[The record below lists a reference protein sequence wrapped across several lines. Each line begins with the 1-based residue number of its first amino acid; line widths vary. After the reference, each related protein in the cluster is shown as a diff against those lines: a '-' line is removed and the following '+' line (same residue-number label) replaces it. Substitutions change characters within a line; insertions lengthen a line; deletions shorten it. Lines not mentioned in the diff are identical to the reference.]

1 MSPILNNDMKTY
13 IRHITLTVS
22 ALLAAL
28 VLAASC
34 ARDERDLLPA
44 DMIPLA
50 DLELSW
56 QVEDPAV
63 YTKAGQ
69 SVHVENRVE
78 NLYILL
84 FDGNGDCLYS
94 RRYYVGGDGT
104 VPDGYDGVISSY
116 NEKQEDGGA
125 ASSGTIPGFFDKFS
139 DYESLQDASVS
150 FYAVANYS
158 TAQSTALD
166 AVRTVADLQDMTV
179 SFTTEGNVSRS
190 RFLMEAQHPDVRL
203 NGVEENGQLMIERV
217 GVNLVLRRID
227 AKITFRLTFDIDDA
241 VEGSLVFSDMAYR
254 VHNVPDVAYLFERSR
269 PAGVQVE
276 QENTWDA
283 AAADPDGNYSCM
295 LDDNFETFDEQ
306 YTDRTGGEFSFY
318 LRESRPVPKKLIT
331 ASEQENW
338 SSLYAMREA
347 WTGGSEDTKT
357 PVHGR
362 NFTYA
367 PEKGTLVEISGELSY
382 TRKGDNGN
390 EEVYGNVT
398 YIIHLGETGNNA
410 NDPDAVNN
418 YDVRRNVRYIY
429 NVTVRGVNDLLVE
442 VETGEERPGVEGD
455 ITVSEHRQYRLDA
468 HYGRLLLE
476 LNRNNLENAAWVVTT
491 PLGSINYTPETGI
504 TAPYDYKWV
513 LFAINRQFRGTSSA
527 MVKFP
532 GTQAYNGGLDFFSDS
547 GTPSLDD
554 MHNDMG
560 YADKDDWLRQSPG
573 NYYRSM
579 AIDDEA
585 CLRDIN
591 QLINYL
597 RREAESEDS
606 DLFES
611 DGTVAITAF
620 VDEYAYVY
628 DPRSEDYIHP
638 GEPVTHPSRLI
649 LWKEYVNVPDRSMDI
664 VPMSNTHVSEDG
676 NTSVTNSYI
685 TISQNSIKTIYDASN
700 SSLETA
706 WGLETTNETG
716 MLTHSMKY
724 DPIGGT
730 PGSYNDGRSNFLK
743 FWTYASGAG
752 RFEWDRV
759 MTTEV
764 EIESADGLSEDFRD
778 AFHACITRN
787 RDLDGD
793 NMIEANEIYW
803 YLAARDQLTGLWIGQ
818 PSLDESAWM
827 YNGKGEMK
835 HFVTSSNNGSYIV
848 LWAEE
853 GATFGPLR
861 ASGDDNYYYE
871 EQEIYDYRCI
881 RNLGVS
887 ISDADQSVSHYADQ
901 TGYTTF
907 ESNDRTAPDY
917 ARGYYTVDV
926 GAMNGRALRSA
937 SDDGRSLPMDNEQ
950 SQNNRPYRQFD
961 VLDADRQTRYGG
973 SNWAPVYYG
982 WENMIDAYNR
992 NINPCPDGWRVPNQ
1006 REMLILVST
1015 VPELSWNNGDEYYI
1029 PTFTTFSFNGTPGY
1043 DSDRYGF
1050 LYGGT
1055 NVFLNNGGEGN
1066 FHFRCVRDHVK

>member
-1 MSPILNNDMKTY
+1 MSRICHTASLIL
-13 IRHITLTVS
+13 ILF
-22 ALLAAL
+22 AAVL
-28 VLAASC
+28 VFSGC
-34 ARDERDLLPA
+34 SRDEDGKLPVSGFV
-44 DMIPLA
+44 PLSEFGLGWYV
-50 DLELSW
+50 DDT
-56 QVEDPAV
+56 QV

-84 FDGNGDCLYS
+84 FDGNGDYLYS

-203 NGVEENGQLMIERV
+203 NVVEENGQLMIERV

-269 PAGVQVE
+269 PAGVQVG

-476 LNRNNLENAAWVVTT
+476 LNRNNLENAAWTVTT

-513 LFAINRQFRGTSSA
+513 LFAINRQFGGNSNA

-532 GTQAYNGGLDFFSDS
+532 GTQAYDGGLDFFPDR
-547 GTPSLDD
+547 PSLDD
-554 MHNDMG
+554 MRNDVG
-560 YADKDDWLRQSPG
+560 YASYDAWMDRD
-573 NYYRSM
+573 NFYYRRSD
-579 AIDDEA
+579 IDEEA

-597 RREAESEDS
+597 RREAQSGTS

-628 DPRSEDYIHP
+628 DPRREDYIHP
-638 GEPVTHPSRLI
+638 GEPVTDPSRLI

-743 FWTYASGAG
+743 FWTYTSGAG
-752 RFEWDRV
+752 PFEWDRV

-818 PSLDESAWM
+818 LSLDESAWM

>member
-1 MSPILNNDMKTY
+1 MSRICHTASLIL
-13 IRHITLTVS
+13 ILF
-22 ALLAAL
+22 AAVL
-28 VLAASC
+28 VFSGC
-34 ARDERDLLPA
+34 SRDEDGELPVSGFV
-44 DMIPLA
+44 PLSEFGLGWYV
-50 DLELSW
+50 DDT
-56 QVEDPAV
+56 QV

-84 FDGNGDCLYS
+84 FNGNGDRLYS

-116 NEKQEDGGA
+116 NENQEDGGA

-166 AVRTVADLQDMTV
+166 AVITVADLQDMTV

-203 NGVEENGQLMIERV
+203 NVVEENGQLMIERV

-241 VEGSLVFSDMAYR
+241 VEGSVVFSDMAYR

-269 PAGVQVE
+269 PAGVQVG

-504 TAPYDYKWV
+504 TEHFDYKWV
-513 LFAINRQFRGTSSA
+513 LFAINRQFGGTSSA

-547 GTPSLDD
+547 GMPSLDD
-554 MHNDMG
+554 MHNDVG

-573 NYYRSM
+573 NYYSSM

-743 FWTYASGAG
+743 FWTYADGSTGG
-752 RFEWDRV
+752 FIWNQV

-871 EQEIYDYRCI
+871 GQKIYDYRCI

-1015 VPELSWNNGDEYYI
+1015 VPELAWSQGDSYYI
-1029 PTFTTFSFNGTPGY
+1029 PTFTTFSFNGTSGY

-1055 NVFLNNGGEGN
+1055 NVFLNNGGEGD
-1066 FHFRCVRDHVK
+1066 FHFRCVRDHIE

>member
-1 MSPILNNDMKTY
+1 MSRICHTASLIL
-13 IRHITLTVS
+13 ILF
-22 ALLAAL
+22 AAVL
-28 VLAASC
+28 VLSGC
-34 ARDERDLLPA
+34 SRDEDGKLPVSGFV
-44 DMIPLA
+44 PLSEFGLGWYV
-50 DLELSW
+50 DDT
-56 QVEDPAV
+56 QV

-84 FDGNGDCLYS
+84 FDGNGDRLYS

-125 ASSGTIPGFFDKFS
+125 ASSGTIPGFFEGFR
-139 DYESLQDASVS
+139 DYARLQNASVS

-166 AVRTVADLQDMTV
+166 EVRTVADLQDMTV

-203 NGVEENGQLMIERV
+203 NVVEENGQLMIERV

-269 PAGVQVE
+269 PAGVQVG

-318 LRESRPVPKKLIT
+318 LRESRPVPRKLIT

-476 LNRNNLENAAWVVTT
+476 LNKNNLENAAWTVTT

-513 LFAINRQFRGTSSA
+513 LFAINRQFGGNSNA

-532 GTQAYNGGLDFFSDS
+532 GTQAYDGGLDFFPD
-547 GTPSLDD
+547 TPSLDD
-554 MHNDMG
+554 MRNDVG
-560 YADKDDWLRQSPG
+560 YADKDDWLRQSTR
-573 NYYRSM
+573 NYYSSM

-597 RREAESEDS
+597 RREAQSGTS

-716 MLTHSMKY
+716 MLTHSMEY

-743 FWTYASGAG
+743 FWTYTSGAG
-752 RFEWDRV
+752 PFEWDRV
-759 MTTEV
+759 MTTKV

-827 YNGKGEMK
+827 YNGNGEMK

-887 ISDADQSVSHYADQ
+887 ISDADQSVSHYATE
-901 TGYTTF
+901 TGYTSKKDDSTV
-907 ESNDRTAPDY
+907 PDY
-917 ARGYYTVDV
+917 ADGYFTVDV
-926 GAMNGRALRSA
+926 GVMNGRALRSA

-961 VLDADRQTRYGG
+961 VLDKDRQTRYGG

-1015 VPELSWNNGDEYYI
+1015 VPELAWSQGDSYYI
-1029 PTFTTFSFNGTPGY
+1029 PTFTTFSFNGTSGY

-1066 FHFRCVRDHVK
+1066 FYFRCVRDHVD

>member
-1 MSPILNNDMKTY
+1 MSRICHTASLIL
-13 IRHITLTVS
+13 ILF
-22 ALLAAL
+22 AAVL
-28 VLAASC
+28 VFSGC
-34 ARDERDLLPA
+34 SRDEDGKLPVSGFV
-44 DMIPLA
+44 PLSEFGLGWYV
-50 DLELSW
+50 DDT
-56 QVEDPAV
+56 QV

-84 FDGNGDCLYS
+84 FDGNGDLLYS

-104 VPDGYDGVISSY
+104 VPAGYDGVISSY

-139 DYESLQDASVS
+139 DYESLQDAYVS

-166 AVRTVADLQDMTV
+166 AVSTVADLQEMTV

-203 NGVEENGQLMIERV
+203 NVVEENGQLMIERV

-241 VEGSLVFSDMAYR
+241 VEGSVVFSDMAYR

-269 PAGVQVE
+269 PAGVQVG
-276 QENTWDA
+276 QGNTWDA

-318 LRESRPVPKKLIT
+318 LRESRPVPRKLIT
-331 ASEQENW
+331 ASEQGKW

-398 YIIHLGETGNNA
+398 YIVHLGETGNNA

-476 LNRNNLENAAWVVTT
+476 LNRNNLENAAWTVTT

-513 LFAINRQFRGTSSA
+513 LFAINRQFGGNSNA

-532 GTQAYNGGLDFFSDS
+532 GTQAYHGGLDFFSDS

-554 MHNDMG
+554 MHNDVG
-560 YADKDDWLRQSPG
+560 YADKDDWLMQSSG
-573 NYYRSM
+573 NYYSSM
-579 AIDDEA
+579 VIDDEA

-597 RREAESEDS
+597 RREAESGDS

-638 GEPVTHPSRLI
+638 GEPVTAPSRLI

-685 TISQNSIKTIYDASN
+685 TISQNSIKTIYDASKN
-700 SSLETA
+700 SSLKTA

-743 FWTYASGAG
+743 FWTYADGSTGG
-752 RFEWDRV
+752 FRWNQV

-827 YNGKGEMK
+827 YNGNGEKK

-861 ASGDDNYYYE
+861 ASGDENYYYNG
-871 EQEIYDYRCI
+871 QAIYDYRCI

-887 ISDADQSVSHYADQ
+887 ISYEDQSVSHYAAQ
-901 TGYTTF
+901 MGYTLRR
-907 ESNDRTAPDY
+907 NDETVPDY
-917 ARGYYTVDV
+917 AGGYYTVGV

-950 SQNNRPYRQFD
+950 SQNIRPYRQFD

-973 SNWAPVYYG
+973 SYWLPVYYG

-1015 VPELSWNNGDEYYI
+1015 VPELAWSQGDSYYI

-1043 DSDRYGF
+1043 GSDRYGF

-1066 FHFRCVRDHVK
+1066 FHFRCVRDHVD

>member
-13 IRHITLTVS
+13 IRHITLTAS
-22 ALLAAL
+22 ALLAVL

-84 FDGNGDCLYS
+84 FDGNGDRLYS

-104 VPDGYDGVISSY
+104 VPAGYDDVISSY

-203 NGVEENGQLMIERV
+203 NVVEENGQLMIERV

-269 PAGVQVE
+269 PAGVQVG

-476 LNRNNLENAAWVVTT
+476 LNRNNLENAAWTVTT

-513 LFAINRQFRGTSSA
+513 LFAINRQFGGNSNA

-532 GTQAYNGGLDFFSDS
+532 GTQAYDGGLDFFPDR
-547 GTPSLDD
+547 PSLDD
-554 MHNDMG
+554 MRNDVG
-560 YADKDDWLRQSPG
+560 YASYDAWMDRD
-573 NYYRSM
+573 NFYYRRSD
-579 AIDDEA
+579 IDEEA

-597 RREAESEDS
+597 RREAQSGTS

-628 DPRSEDYIHP
+628 DPRREDYIHP
-638 GEPVTHPSRLI
+638 GEPVTDPSRLI

-743 FWTYASGAG
+743 FWTYTSGAG
-752 RFEWDRV
+752 PFEWDRV

-764 EIESADGLSEDFRD
+764 EIESADGLSEDFQD

-818 PSLDESAWM
+818 LSLDESAWM
-827 YNGKGEMK
+827 YNGNGEKK

-861 ASGDDNYYYE
+861 ASGDDKYYYE
-871 EQEIYDYRCI
+871 GQEIYDYRCI

-887 ISDADQSVSHYADQ
+887 ISDADQSVSHYAAQ
-901 TGYTTF
+901 MGYTPRSKDETV
-907 ESNDRTAPDY
+907 PDY
-917 ARGYYTVDV
+917 AGGYYTVGV

-1015 VPELSWNNGDEYYI
+1015 VPELAWSQGDSYYI
-1029 PTFTTFSFNGTPGY
+1029 PTFTTFSFNGTSGY

-1055 NVFLNNGGEGN
+1055 NVFLNNGGEGD
-1066 FHFRCVRDHVK
+1066 FHFRCVRDNVD